1 MQQCKVNFDGIAWVS
16 PMAGVRFKAFV
27 RDGRRIRLIEYSK
40 SFIEQDW
47 CPRGH
52 IGYVLEGEFEID
64 FADGCLRY
72 KPGDGIFL
80 PAGEACKHKARMIS
94 DAVRVVLVEDVQA

>member
-16 PMAGVRFKAFV
+16 PMPGVRFKAFA

-40 SFIEQDW
+40 SFIEPDW

-64 FADGCLRY
+64 FPDGCLRY

-80 PAGEACKHKARMIS
+80 PAGEACKHKARMTS
-94 DAVRVVLVEDVQA
+94 DFVRVVLVEDV